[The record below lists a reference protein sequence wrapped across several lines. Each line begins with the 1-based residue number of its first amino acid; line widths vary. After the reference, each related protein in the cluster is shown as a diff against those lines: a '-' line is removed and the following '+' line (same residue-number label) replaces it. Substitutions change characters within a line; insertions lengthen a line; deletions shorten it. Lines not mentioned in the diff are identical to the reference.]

1 MMMQRLVLVFILASL
16 GVIHSRGP
24 RGGCPSACRCEGD
37 GRLRRVDC
45 VDLGLSVVP
54 SNLSGFTSYLD
65 LSLNKL
71 SALPAH
77 AFASLHNLQE
87 LRLAGNGLTDVPK
100 DAFAGLINLKVLM
113 LQNNHL
119 QQVPPEALENLR
131 NLQSLRLDANSL
143 SRLPASSLR
152 GLASLRHLWL
162 DDNLLSELP
171 VGALSALPG
180 LQAVTLALNNIT
192 RIPDRA
198 FHSLR
203 QLVVLHLHDNQIHS
217 LGESCFSG
225 LHNLETLDL
234 SSNRL
239 DSFPA
244 AIRSL
249 ISLKELNLH
258 SNNIKAIPEYS
269 FIGNPSLE
277 TINIQNNP
285 VQTVGGS
292 AFQQLAE
299 LRTLSL
305 SGTSSITAFPDLSG
319 TNRLETLSIT
329 ATHISFIPSSVCQ
342 QLPNL
347 HKLDLSHNLIQ
358 SLPSFSGCRKLQN
371 IDLRHNSI
379 HQVRPETFRHM
390 KELRSLDLTSNR
402 LSSVSLDGLQSLT
415 HLKLAGNLQLRAAL
429 PLHQLPRL
437 RVAEM
442 PFAFQCCVFLHCV
455 RSKSLYTWN
464 PDSVDNIKNHDPE
477 DLTMEFSVET
487 RPQPAV
493 RCSPTPAPP
502 RLCQNSS
509 APWLLQF
516 SVSSISILSIA
527 FNSLVLVSVFL
538 SSAPKP
544 PARRLLGVLFWLR
557 FLAGL
562 SGATLDVTDVRTA
575 GCFEAPG
582 SGVMDFLFAL
592 SSEACVFLMMAIV
605 FEHEN
610 SMSYDFHWLKV
621 WKRRGGVQVTSA
633 VCCTL
638 ALAVTAL
645 PLVITGEISLSSPC
659 VSFSHRRSVCW
670 GYNAALVLFNAFCYL
685 FMTVTHTF
693 RRRHREKV
701 TLKPPGVQDRATTR
715 LTTFLLLTNSSLSLS
730 ATLLSFSSLLR
741 LPSLPGPEVDEA
753 TVLLIAA
760 LPACLDPLLYMFL
773 SPHFREELRRLLQQ
787 ASYRLKTERDTGR
800 LAESSEDAEK
810 LSCKSMQTLVSVS
823 L

>member
-1 MMMQRLVLVFILASL
+1 MMHRLVFILASL
-16 GVIHSRGP
+16 GVIHGRGP
-24 RGGCPSACRCEGD
+24 RSGCPSACRCEGD

-45 VDLGLSVVP
+45 VDLGLGVIP

-65 LSLNKL
+65 LSLNEL

-119 QQVPPEALENLR
+119 KQVPPEALENLR
-131 NLQSLRLDANSL
+131 NLQSLRLDANFL
-143 SRLPASSLR
+143 ARLPASSLR

-171 VGALSALPG
+171 VGALSALPA

-198 FHSLR
+198 FRSLR

-217 LGESCFSG
+217 LGESCFDG

-244 AIRSL
+244 AVRSL

-277 TINIQNNP
+277 TINIKNNP

-292 AFQQLAE
+292 AFQQLAQ

-342 QLPNL
+342 QLPDL

-358 SLPSFSGCRKLQN
+358 SLPSFSSCRKLQN

-379 HQVRPETFRHM
+379 HQVRPGTFRHM
-390 KELRSLDLTSNR
+390 KELRLLDLTSNR

-442 PFAFQCCVFLHCV
+442 PFASQCCVFLHCV
-455 RSKSLYTWN
+455 RSKSLHTWS
-464 PDSVDNIKNHDPE
+464 PDSVDNI
-477 DLTMEFSVET
+477 T
-487 RPQPAV
+487 
-493 RCSPTPAPP
+493 PP

-509 APWLLQF
+509 APRLLQF
-516 SVSSISILSIA
+516 SVCSISILSIA
-527 FNSLVLVSVFL
+527 FNFLVLVSVFL
-538 SSAPKP
+538 SSASKP
-544 PARRLLGVLFWLR
+544 TAQRLLGVLFWLR

-562 SGATLDVTDVRTA
+562 SGATLDVTDVKTA
-575 GCFEAPG
+575 GCFEAFGPWTQTEAPG

-592 SSEACVFLMMAIV
+592 SSEACVFLMMAVV
-605 FEHEN
+605 FEQKN
-610 SMSYDFHWLKV
+610 STSRDFNWPKV
-621 WKRRGGVQVTSA
+621 WKRRGGVQVASA

-659 VSFSHRRSVCW
+659 VSHRRSVCW
-670 GYNAALVLFNAFCYL
+670 GYNAALLLFNAFCYL

-701 TLKPPGVQDRATTR
+701 TLKPPGVQDRATTK
-715 LTTFLLLTNSSLSLS
+715 LTTFLLLTNTSLFFS
-730 ATLLSFSSLLR
+730 ATLLSFSSLLH

-753 TVLLIAA
+753 VALLIAA

-773 SPHFREELRRLLQQ
+773 SPHFREELRCLLQQ
-787 ASYRLKTERDTGR
+787 ASYRLKTEQDTGH
-800 LAESSEDAEK
+800 LAESSEDADK